1 MIIGLTGPMA
11 SGKGEV
17 VEIFK
22 KLGFSHITLS
32 SMVREEA
39 KRRNI
44 PEERERLMEVGNSMR
59 AKEGPGVLA
68 KRALEKAQSTAPD
81 GNWVIDGIR
90 NPAEIEALHSTADVY
105 VIGISTPRE
114 MLIERLLSRA
124 RAGDA
129 ISREEIATKLDRE
142 WGKNEPPEG
151 QQVGLCMQKVDRVV
165 PNEGTLDALEKNI
178 LSYYH
183 SLLKS

>member
-1 MIIGLTGPMA
+1 MA

-68 KRALEKAQSTAPD
+68 KRALEKAQSIAPA

-90 NPAEIEALHSTADVY
+90 NPAEIEALRSAQNVH
-105 VIGISTPRE
+105 VIGISAPRE
-114 MLIERLLSRA
+114 MLIERLLSRS

-129 ISREEIATKLDRE
+129 ISLDEITTKLDRE
-142 WGKNEPPEG
+142 WGENELPEG
-151 QQVGLCMQKVDRVV
+151 QQVRLCMKKVDVV
-165 PNEGTLDALEKNI
+165 IPNEGTLEALEKSV

-183 SLLKS
+183 SIS

>member
-68 KRALEKAQSTAPD
+68 KRALEKAQSTAPT

-90 NPAEIEALHSTADVY
+90 NPAEIEALRQASDVY
-105 VIGISTPRE
+105 VIGISAPRE
-114 MLIERLLSRA
+114 LLIERLLSRA

-129 ISREEIATKLDRE
+129 ISLDEITAKLDRE

-151 QQVGLCMQKVDRVV
+151 QQVGLCMKKVDIVI
-165 PNEGTLDALEKNI
+165 PNEGTLEALEKNV

-183 SLLKS
+183 SLL